1 MTRFSLL
8 LRRWSDTGMGL
19 FKKLAS
25 AFGWLRHEV
34 RILVVGLDNSGKTTL
49 VNHIKP
55 KKVDARRICHPPT
68 RPRAQQ
74 SGWSCAKIPND
85 DGTMTAEIT
94 TSTRTRTHVHAQIYT
109 TER

>member
-1 MTRFSLL
+1 
-8 LRRWSDTGMGL
+8 MGL

-68 RPRAQQ
+68 
-74 SGWSCAKIPND
+74 
-85 DGTMTAEIT
+85 
-94 TSTRTRTHVHAQIYT
+94 
-109 TER
+109 